1 MTNCHRMMDSWLEF
15 ISIVTCGEFG
25 PCPLSCCDMFNVQNL
40 HFTHTLLLLLLLLL
54 FLLLLLLVP
63 LLLLHT
69 TWLFQWNPS
78 PFLILLSSVDKD
90 DPQRAK
96 KDICQ
101 IQKIGWFILSFG
113 GIWIFA
119 IYNFCQSIDC
129 NVTPLHM
136 LLILGEMKL
145 LIFSLRLNS
154 AWNQL
159 HFLYWRLPLL
169 TC

>member
-1 MTNCHRMMDSWLEF
+1 MSLQSRCHYSERLTKRIK
-15 ISIVTCGEFG
+15 ISPNFYSCS
-25 PCPLSCCDMFNVQNL
+25 PCSFLTSSSFYCSSSHSSSCCTPHGSSSEIQAPSLSSCHLLIRMIPNVQKK
-40 HFTHTLLLLLLLLL
+40 
-54 FLLLLLLVP
+54 
-63 LLLLHT
+63 
-69 TWLFQWNPS
+69 
-78 PFLILLSSVDKD
+78 ISVRYK
-90 DPQRAK
+90 
-96 KDICQ
+96 
-101 IQKIGWFILSFG
+101 KIGWFILSFG

-119 IYNFCQSIDC
+119 IYNFYQSIDC

-154 AWNQL
+154 TWNQL